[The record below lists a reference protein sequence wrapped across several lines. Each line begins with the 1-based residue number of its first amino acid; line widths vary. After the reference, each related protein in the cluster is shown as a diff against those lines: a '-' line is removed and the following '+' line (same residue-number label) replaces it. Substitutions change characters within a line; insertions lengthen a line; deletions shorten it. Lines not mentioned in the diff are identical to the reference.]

1 MVRLTVPRG
10 VVPSVVTTPV
20 DALIDNPVVLPER
33 VKVMLPVPP
42 EGVMAKEEAVAPKV
56 VARLLPPVKEI
67 AGLTVNMAAVEV
79 SVAETEY
86 RELVM
91 TTR

>member
-10 VVPSVVTTPV
+10 VVPSVVTMPL
-20 DALIDNPVVLPER
+20 AELMESPVVDPER
-33 VKVMLPVPP
+33 EKVMPPVPP

-56 VARLLPPVKEI
+56 VVRLLPPESVI
-67 AGLTVNMAAVEV
+67 PGLTVKVAAVEV
-79 SVAETEY
+79 STAKTEY
-86 RELVM
+86 RELVI

>member
-1 MVRLTVPRG
+1 M
-10 VVPSVVTTPV
+10 

-33 VKVMLPVPP
+33 VKVILPVPP
-42 EGVMAKEEAVAPKV
+42 EGVMAKEEAVVPKV
-56 VARLLPPVKEI
+56 EVRLLPPESVI
-67 AGLTVNMAAVEV
+67 PGLTVKVTAVEV
-79 SVAETEY
+79 SVAVAPL

>member
-1 MVRLTVPRG
+1 MRLTVPRG

-20 DALIDNPVVLPER
+20 NALIERPVVDPESE
-33 VKVMLPVPP
+33 KVMLPVPP
-42 EGVMAKEEAVAPKV
+42 EGVMAKEEAVVPKV
-56 VARLLPPVKEI
+56 VERLLPPDSVI
-67 AGLTVNMAAVEV
+67 AGLTVNVAAVEV
-79 SVAETEY
+79 SVAVAPL